1 MTAIRAEELLG
12 RKVSRFNGVRSKR
25 SSSDYS
31 LRQCLGEVRGTKHK
45 ALVEKIRN
53 ASRKT
58 ERDALKKKLP
68 CISLS
73 GAGNRND
80 KKDIIEPHFEHSGLL
95 QMDFDL
101 KDNNSMNAEIMSLN
115 LKNDKHVV
123 AYFLSPSG
131 GIKAV
136 VPIHQSVETHKQSFK
151 SACNYFHQKYGMV
164 ADEKPKNHR
173 SLCFLSYD
181 PDAFVCNDMV
191 TMFEPNSNIQVEGN
205 TVTQTRSN
213 TVTQLHRNAEEYKQG
228 SGLERLKHKRSI
240 KDRVEKWKDAPSTPH
255 ELVELWNM
263 FIDRRYKPNL
273 GERNK
278 ILCEFIPFAHKRMS
292 KSCAMEL
299 ALVMREVWDC
309 VCTDP
314 IDQHMREAESL
325 WMGCENTFIGE
336 LTPIECEYYDE
347 LRGSLEYLQPCFRI
361 CRDLAFYEDEKTE
374 IGDFFLS
381 CRELGLRLGVTHK
394 TASIYLQE
402 LVECEIIKVISTGRM
417 TNRRA
422 SEYHW
427 MLMP

>member
-1 MTAIRAEELLG
+1 MQKKIVITDFT
-12 RKVSRFNGVRSKR
+12 RFRVESK
-25 SSSDYS
+25 Y
-31 LRQCLGEVRGTKHK
+31 V
-45 ALVEKIRN
+45 
-53 ASRKT
+53 
-58 ERDALKKKLP
+58 
-68 CISLS
+68 ISIL
-73 GAGNRND
+73 
-80 KKDIIEPHFEHSGLL
+80 
-95 QMDFDL
+95 
-101 KDNNSMNAEIMSLN
+101 NNSMNAEEMSLN

-151 SACNYFHQKYGMV
+151 SACNYFYQKYGMV
-164 ADEKPKNHR
+164 ADEKSKNHR

-213 TVTQLHRNAEEYKQG
+213 AVTQVHRNAEEYKQV
-228 SGLERLKHKRSI
+228 SGLERLRHKKSI
-240 KDRVEKWKDAPSTPH
+240 QDKVDKWKDAPSTPP

-263 FIDRRYKPNL
+263 FINQRYKPNL

-278 ILCEFIPFAHKRMS
+278 ILCEFIPFAHKRMA

-299 ALVMREVWDC
+299 AIVMREVWDC

-361 CRDLAFYEDEKTE
+361 CRDLAFYEDEKIE

-394 TASIYLQE
+394 TASLYLQE
-402 LVECEIIKVISTGRM
+402 LVECEIIKVINIGRM
-417 TNRRA
+417 ISRRA

>member
-12 RKVSRFNGVRSKR
+12 RMVSRFNGVRSKK
-25 SSSDYS
+25 SFSNYS
-31 LRQCLGEVRGTKHK
+31 LRQCLGEVRGTDHK

-53 ASRKT
+53 ASSKT

-73 GAGNRND
+73 GAGRRRD

-151 SACNYFHQKYGMV
+151 SACDYFYQKYGMV
-164 ADEKPKNHR
+164 ADQAPKNHR

-213 TVTQLHRNAEEYKQG
+213 TVTQKL
-228 SGLERLKHKRSI
+228 
-240 KDRVEKWKDAPSTPH
+240 
-255 ELVELWNM
+255 
-263 FIDRRYKPNL
+263 RR
-273 GERNK
+273 
-278 ILCEFIPFAHKRMS
+278 I
-292 KSCAMEL
+292 
-299 ALVMREVWDC
+299 
-309 VCTDP
+309 
-314 IDQHMREAESL
+314 
-325 WMGCENTFIGE
+325 
-336 LTPIECEYYDE
+336 
-347 LRGSLEYLQPCFRI
+347 
-361 CRDLAFYEDEKTE
+361 
-374 IGDFFLS
+374 
-381 CRELGLRLGVTHK
+381 
-394 TASIYLQE
+394 
-402 LVECEIIKVISTGRM
+402 
-417 TNRRA
+417 
-422 SEYHW
+422 
-427 MLMP
+427 